1 MGALCHTHTFSC
13 MRRLTFLFIFSFF
26 IANDRRF
33 WLVPILWIPAQLASL
48 IYVCYK
54 FSYNSFDLLETV
66 GLILSFATQGGVGIN
81 VGHELGHRHASP
93 WYEHQLANIPLACGL
108 YSHFNIEHNQ
118 GHHLRVATVEDPASS
133 RFNETFWEFLP
144 RTVCGSFRSA
154 WEICARKQLRRQ
166 RPIIAA
172 SNPMVWHAIT
182 PFLLSAII
190 ALIGGLAPMLFFISQ
205 GIGSFVLLEV
215 VNYVEH
221 YGLVRLKRTVHDRTS
236 YEPVKARHSW
246 NNSASFSQLLLFK
259 LNRHSDHHEHSNLR
273 YHILRTVDEA
283 PQLPCGYPAA
293 MILALF
299 PPLWMAIMNPR
310 VPDINKSKEL
320 LEWEQEQ
327 GEGCYGAIIPVIQR
341 QLTTLLAVYYAA
353 EQFVRTMA

>member
-1 MGALCHTHTFSC
+1 
-13 MRRLTFLFIFSFF
+13 
-26 IANDRRF
+26 
-33 WLVPILWIPAQLASL
+33 
-48 IYVCYK
+48 
-54 FSYNSFDLLETV
+54 
-66 GLILSFATQGGVGIN
+66 
-81 VGHELGHRHASP
+81 
-93 WYEHQLANIPLACGL
+93 
-108 YSHFNIEHNQ
+108 
-118 GHHLRVATVEDPASS
+118 
-133 RFNETFWEFLP
+133 
-144 RTVCGSFRSA
+144 
-154 WEICARKQLRRQ
+154 
-166 RPIIAA
+166 
-172 SNPMVWHAIT
+172 
-182 PFLLSAII
+182 
-190 ALIGGLAPMLFFISQ
+190 MLFFISQ

-320 LEWEQEQ
+320 HVLFSYLNFGSLAAWCQ
-327 GEGCYGAIIPVIQR
+327 CDLDLVHSCCTVWHPWICR
-341 QLTTLLAVYYAA
+341 QWHSGSM
-353 EQFVRTMA
+353 QIS